1 MSATASSS
9 SASTPP
15 SPNAPDREEQV
26 KQAEELFFSGPQ
38 RLGVAKGL
46 FWGRFVVDWVLPYPR
61 LSESERPRVDQAV
74 SELRAFC
81 DSSLDP
87 TRIDR
92 EADIPREVIDGL
104 GRLGVLGMTAPES
117 MGGRGFSQMAYCKI
131 LEELGSRCSSTSI
144 FVNAHHSIGM
154 RALLLFGTDEQKRAW
169 LPGLVSG
176 EKLAAFALTEPQAGS
191 DAANVQ
197 TTASLS
203 EDGSHYILNGE
214 KRYITNGAIADVLTV
229 MARTAVPGREE
240 TAISAFLVT
249 PDMPGFR
256 VVEPR
261 MEKLGIRGTATA
273 RLAFEG
279 MRVPKEH
286 LLGPLGKGLK
296 VALTVLD
303 FGRTTFGAC
312 CTGMAKTCLRLAL
325 DHARTRRQFGRTL
338 GEFDLV
344 KEKLARM
351 AASTYAME
359 AMTAVTASLIDRGLE
374 DYMLETAMLKVFST
388 EALWMIVNDAFQI
401 HGGAAYFTDRP
412 LERML
417 RDARI
422 NQIGEGANEVLTS
435 FIALA
440 GLRGPGEHLR
450 DVSQALRRPWSQ
462 AGLLRRFASEQAAL
476 RFRGPSLPVRSAQ
489 LKPPAKALSRSIRR
503 FALAVQEA
511 MMRHRE
517 EILERQ
523 LVHGRLARAAMELF
537 ASACVLSRL
546 DAEIAGEIASEPS
559 LGLGQEAARLFLR
572 ESDRRIRE
580 DLRALNDNEDDL
592 VDRGGAAGDAREG
605 SRNSAVLTSESSRRI
620 NDQSSFFR

>member
-1 MSATASSS
+1 MSATTSSD
-9 SASTPP
+9 
-15 SPNAPDREEQV
+15 PDARTQQRDQQV

-46 FWGRFVVDWVLPYPR
+46 FWGRFIADWVMPYPQ
-61 LSESERPRVDQAV
+61 LSEAERPKVDKAL
-74 SELRAFC
+74 SDLRAFC
-81 DSSLDP
+81 DASLDP
-87 TRIDR
+87 AQIDR
-92 EADIPREVIDGL
+92 AADIPRSVIDGL
-104 GRLGVLGMTAPES
+104 AHLGVLGMTAPEPL
-117 MGGRGFSQMAYCKI
+117 GGQGFSQMAYCKI
-131 LEELGSRCSSTSI
+131 LEELGTRCSATSI

-154 RALLLFGTDEQKRAW
+154 RALLLFGTDEQKRTW

-197 TTASLS
+197 TTASPS
-203 EDGSHYILNGE
+203 DDGSHYVLNGQ

-229 MARTAVPGREE
+229 MARSPVPGRQG
-240 TAISAFLVT
+240 TSVSAFLVT

-261 MEKLGIRGTATA
+261 MEKLGIRGTATGK
-273 RLAFEG
+273 LAFEN
-279 MRVPKEH
+279 MKVPREN

-312 CTGMAKTCLRLAL
+312 CSGTAKTSLRLAL
-325 DHARTRRQFGRTL
+325 DHARSRVQFGRSL
-338 GEFDLV
+338 GEFELV
-344 KEKLARM
+344 QQKIARM
-351 AASTYAME
+351 AAWTYAME
-359 AMTAVTASLIDRGLE
+359 AMTTVTASLIDRGLD

-388 EALWMIVNDAFQI
+388 EALWTVVNDAFQI

-440 GLRGPGEHLR
+440 GMRGPGEHLR
-450 DVSQALRRPWSQ
+450 DISQAIRQPWTQ
-462 AGLLRRFASEQAAL
+462 LPLLRRFAAQQAAL
-476 RFRGPSLPVRSAQ
+476 RFRAPSVPVRSRR
-489 LKPPAKALSRSIRR
+489 LRPFAKTLSRLIRR
-503 FALAVQEA
+503 FALSVQRA
-511 MMRHRE
+511 MVRHRE

-523 LVHGRLARAAMELF
+523 LVHERIAHCSMELY

-546 DAEIAGEIASEPS
+546 DAEISGKTAPDKP
-559 LGLGQEAARLFLR
+559 LGLGEEAATLFLR
-572 ESDRRIRE
+572 QSARRIH
-580 DLRALNDNEDDL
+580 DDL
-592 VDRGGAAGDAREG
+592 HTLRHNDDPSVLSAARNALDASVERKGERGA
-605 SRNSAVLTSESSRRI
+605 
-620 NDQSSFFR
+620 